1 MERERERERKEGG
14 REGCVCGEK
23 RDRGMRE
30 STLHRRARV
39 LGRAAHMRGGG
50 ATKWGFCYKN
60 KHKAHTRGQSK
71 KESRG
76 NNNHKMGG
84 GEGGGALCA
93 VEGEGCRARAHA
105 DWDKPHRRVR
115 ARGTMGW
122 MEKKG
127 GAQREKRE
135 KREHGPRPREGCGWT
150 EKNQLSVQSTRLP
163 GGGVPRIHSANTPS
177 RTQCLSLAAT

>member
-1 MERERERERKEGG
+1 VKEKGRERERERKEGG

-39 LGRAAHMRGGG
+39 LQRAAHMRGGG

-76 NNNHKMGG
+76 NKNTTKWEEGR
-84 GEGGGALCA
+84 GEAPCA
-93 VEGEGCRARAHA
+93 PWKGKDATRAHTPTGISPIGA
-105 DWDKPHRRVR
+105 CVR
-115 ARGTMGW
+115 AAKWDGWKKRGERSAKK
-122 MEKKG
+122 EKKG
-127 GAQREKRE
+127 SMGRAQ
-135 KREHGPRPREGCGWT
+135 G
-150 EKNQLSVQSTRLP
+150 RLW
-163 GGGVPRIHSANTPS
+163 
-177 RTQCLSLAAT
+177 LD